1 MDPQSLLTAILTK
14 LQIQCEDLSQK
25 VRQREYMGDIYH
37 WPMPSAPSLLL
48 LGQCICLL
56 TGKSSRLRPTVTDQW
71 LASSPAAINCQGV
84 AAYKEECSTPA
95 PSVLSLIPSA
105 LSPLPSQSLPL
116 SPVILSCHS
125 FLSLFPVILSL
136 PVPSIAGQRQP
147 LSFSAPPFSASTT
160 FPGLLSLPFPPN
172 KCPYIRS
179 ACHLV

>member
-1 MDPQSLLTAILTK
+1 
-14 LQIQCEDLSQK
+14 
-25 VRQREYMGDIYH
+25 
-37 WPMPSAPSLLL
+37 MPSAPSLPL

-105 LSPLPSQSLPL
+105 LSPLPSQSLPSPL
-116 SPVILSCHS
+116 S
-125 FLSLFPVILSL
+125 FFSLFPVILSL

-172 KCPYIRS
+172 KCPYLRS